1 MPRKQ
6 LRPPIKL
13 RRKFAPLIER
23 CRELIIT
30 AVPQTSGVGDADKV
44 ITITCK
50 WPLREGYKPSYKV
63 PDLPQDFPTGIVVER
78 FEDSVVIKH
87 NVVAILKW
95 AKAKH
100 YTDYDAAD
108 LFARRL
114 PAMMML
120 CKMEL
125 KLDRLLQ
132 EVDVDP
138 DGSCVEMPQHT
149 QDKLDSRDKSE

>member
-13 RRKFAPLIER
+13 RRKYEALIAK
-23 CRELIIT
+23 CRELVLT
-30 AVPQTSGVGDADKV
+30 APSQTSGTGTGDAP
-44 ITITCK
+44 IHITCK

-63 PDLPQDFPTGIVVER
+63 PDVPQDFPTGIVVER

-100 YTDYDAAD
+100 YIDYDASK

-114 PAMMML
+114 PVLMML
-120 CKMEL
+120 AKMEL

-132 EVDVDP
+132 DVDVDP
-138 DGSCVEMPQHT
+138 DGACVDLPQHSE
-149 QDKLDSRDKSE
+149 DKLDSE

>member
-1 MPRKQ
+1 MPRKTTK
-6 LRPPIKL
+6 PPICL
-13 RRKFAPLIER
+13 RKKYAGLIAR

-30 AVPQTSGVGDADKV
+30 AVPQTSGVGGADKL
-44 ITITCK
+44 ITIVCK
-50 WPLREGYKPSYKV
+50 WPLREGHRPSYKV
-63 PDLPQDFPTGIVVER
+63 PDLPQDFPTGVVVER

-100 YTDYDAAD
+100 FTDYDAAD

-114 PAMMML
+114 PAMMVL
-120 CKMEL
+120 AKMEL

-132 EVDVDP
+132 DIDVDP
-138 DGSCVEMPQHT
+138 GGSCVEMPQHSE
-149 QDKLDSRDKSE
+149 DKLDSRDKSE